1 MTTSTRGA
9 SPGRLSGLCLGCLL
23 GLASCGDGAGA
34 SEPGQPVLLAPVERS
49 SDPRM
54 RDLWEAIDR
63 GRHDRVDVLLP
74 QVRSLPGVE
83 VALAR
88 ARVELMKGD
97 AVEALALVE
106 ELRRT
111 HAGDPRPLATLVEVY
126 ASLGRFQAAEEVL
139 AEGLETFGPAPELL
153 RAQGVLHL
161 VQPGGGGIGLQY
173 LELAR
178 AGREDLPYLGRV
190 LFEGHRLVAR
200 QALADGDPERAETH
214 LIEALDWD
222 PRDEDT
228 RLLLCDALAARG
240 DFEQAVVERE
250 ELFAEF
256 GTGQGEVALLRKRA
270 ATAALLET
278 RREAAVEHFLRAR
291 ELGLTEE
298 ELGFGATAL
307 ADAFDE
313 RLDRGVEHYRE
324 GEFTPA
330 LRAFTSALEIY
341 PESSEALHMS
351 GLAAFRLEYFEDA
364 ARLFEALWLR
374 VLDAN
379 EEFEAAVH
387 LDLARALRMLDQVE
401 RAREVLNEH
410 GMRFP
415 DSEFAG
421 ETRAMLERL
430 EESE

>member
-1 MTTSTRGA
+1 MLSRMTTSTRGA
-9 SPGRLSGLCLGCLL
+9 TLGLLL
-23 GLASCGDGAGA
+23 GLAGCGGEGELA
-34 SEPGQPVLLAPVERS
+34 EPGEPALLAAVERS

-74 QVRSLPGVE
+74 QVRSIPGVE

-97 AVEALALVE
+97 AVGALALVE
-106 ELRRT
+106 ELCRT
-111 HAGDPRPLATLVEVY
+111 HAADPRPHATRVEVY
-126 ASLGRFQAAEEVL
+126 ASLGRLQSAEEAL
-139 AEGLETFGPAPELL
+139 AEALERFGPAPELL
-153 RAQGVLHL
+153 RAQGVLYL

-178 AGREDLPYLGRV
+178 AGSADLPYLGRV
-190 LFEGHRLVAR
+190 LFEAQRLVAR

-214 LIEALDWD
+214 LSEALEWD

-250 ELFAEF
+250 ALFEEF
-256 GTGQGEVALLRKRA
+256 GTGQGEVALLLKRA

-313 RLDRGVEHYRE
+313 RLDRGVEHYRAGAFE
-324 GEFTPA
+324 PA
-330 LRAFTSALEIY
+330 LRQFTSALEIY

-351 GLAAFRLEYFEDA
+351 GLAAFRLEFFEDA

-374 VLDAN
+374 VLDAG
-379 EEFEAAVH
+379 EEFEVPVH

-401 RAREVLNEH
+401 RARQILGEQAA
-410 GMRFP
+410 RFP
-415 DSEFAG
+415 GSAFGD
-421 ETRAMLERL
+421 ETREMLERL
-430 EESE
+430 